1 MREKHQGVVLNA
13 VQAVKKTWHTGDEL
27 MIVAA
32 NNGGLCN
39 RIRCLI
45 SCMRMDKKCYILWR
59 SGGWQKIECR
69 FSDLFANDMEIET
82 IPAGAGVYSSWELAV
97 LPGEDPFK
105 NKGLNLNERGW
116 ASIIG
121 GNFSYKDI
129 TAQEALRILKNGD
142 IRLVDIRD
150 NIQKAVRLDYVRK
163 LEKLK
168 PVPEVNKIVKTVSSS
183 FRKTVSVTIR
193 SWREHGE
200 TGKDITDPED
210 YCCAHRFH
218 SFKAGNG
225 LQVYFDAMDKFP
237 DHNFFVTADS
247 DMIMEKVFEQYGDRV
262 LTLHKSTPFVDR
274 SSKEALR
281 ETLAELIL
289 LGKNK
294 VIIGSYVS
302 TFANMA
308 WWMGGCK
315 ATLMNIPF

>member
-1 MREKHQGVVLNA
+1 
-13 VQAVKKTWHTGDEL
+13 

-39 RIRCLI
+39 RIRCLM
-45 SCMRMDKKCYILWR
+45 SCMRMDRDFRILWKA
-59 SGGWQKIECR
+59 GGWQKIECR
-69 FSDLFANDMEIET
+69 FSDLFANDIELET
-82 IPAGAGVYSSWELAV
+82 IPAGVGVYSSWELIA
-97 LPGEDPFK
+97 LPGEDPLK

-121 GNFSYKDI
+121 GDFSYKDI
-129 TAQEALRILKNGD
+129 TAQEALRILDHSD

-150 NIQKAVRLDYVRK
+150 NIQKVVRSGYTNELK
-163 LEKLK
+163 KLK
-168 PVPEVNKIVKTVSSS
+168 PVPEIRKVIKTVSSS
-183 FRKTVSVTIR
+183 FHKTVSVTIR

-210 YCCAHRFH
+210 FCCAHRFH
-218 SFKAGNG
+218 LFKARNG
-225 LQVYFDAMDKFP
+225 LQMYFEAMDRFP
-237 DHNFFVTADS
+237 DHNFFITADS
-247 DMIMEKVFEQYGDRV
+247 DIIMEKMVKRYGNRV
-262 LTLHKSTPFVDR
+262 VTLKKSTPFADR

-281 ETLAELIL
+281 ETLMELIL
-289 LGKNK
+289 LSKNK

-315 ATLMNIPF
+315 ATLIHIPV